1 MFKSTIT
8 TFLLLLPLLSSA
20 QFPFMSETE
29 PTGEPEIHYYKFYD
43 GIQMIEFD
51 YLSAYHKRINY
62 LEQAKPR
69 ALTWEMVLGPPH
81 PNVYLFRNEHGEIV
95 KQYGSA
101 ETSKLL
107 SVSASKEIAESHNSF
122 FAQLGSVVG
131 FSQIST
137 RYFPYYLIGSL
148 SNNSESA
155 LGLIDSFGNVVLQ
168 PEYMVIWQ
176 HGDIFITRTD
186 SISELRDKHLRIRF
200 SSSEYQLQPAQ
211 FHTGFADISKDDKWG
226 LMDSTGKMIVP
237 CKYSMLIDAF
247 NAYGLAKVS
256 NAGGFGYVD
265 STGDE
270 VIKCKYQSVG
280 EFSEGLLDARFN
292 DKWGY
297 IDTKGNT
304 IIPHK
309 YDIGIWF
316 EDGLARVAKR
326 EGSEYYFG
334 YIDKEGNEV
343 IPLIYTNAKD
353 FEDGVAEVMIDGK
366 WVKIDKKGNR
376 I

>member
-1 MFKSTIT
+1 MFKSIIIAI
-8 TFLLLLPLLSSA
+8 LLLPTISFA
-20 QFPFMSETE
+20 QFSFFGDTE
-29 PTGEPEIHYYKFYD
+29 PTGEPEMHYYKFYD

-51 YLSAYHKRINY
+51 YLTAYHKRVNY

-81 PNVYLFRNEHGEIV
+81 PNVYLFRNENGDII
-95 KQYGSA
+95 KQYGNVDV
-101 ETSKLL
+101 SKLL
-107 SVSASKEIAESHNSF
+107 TVEESKKIAESHNSL
-122 FAQLGSVVG
+122 FAKLGSVVG

-137 RYFPYYLIGSL
+137 RYFPYYLIGSV

-176 HGDIFITRTD
+176 HGDMFITRTD
-186 SISELRDKHLRIRF
+186 SINELRDKDLNIRF
-200 SSSEYQLQPAQ
+200 ISNMYDLQPSYN
-211 FHTGFADISKDDKWG
+211 HYGFADIRLNDRWG
-226 LMDSTGKMIVP
+226 LMDATGKIVVP
-237 CKYSMLIDAF
+237 CKYNMLVDAF
-247 NAYGLAKVS
+247 NEYGLAQVS
-256 NAGGFGYVD
+256 NVNGIGYVD
-265 STGDE
+265 STGEE

-280 EFSEGLLDARFN
+280 EFREGLLDARYN

-326 EGSEYYFG
+326 EGSQYYFG

-343 IPLIYTNAKD
+343 IPLIYSNAKD
-353 FEDGVAEVMIDGK
+353 FENGVAEVMIDGK
-366 WVKIDKKGNR
+366 WVRIDKKGNR